1 MKKCGFDKY
10 LKVLIGE
17 QNKAMNL
24 CVFSVS
30 SRKANAGKTQS
41 YFLLYLNFQSSEI
54 CHLEELWAAVLLG
67 ATEILCYC
75 Q

>member
-1 MKKCGFDKY
+1 MLFLMKKCGFDKY

-30 SRKANAGKTQS
+30 SRKASAGKTQPC
-41 YFLLYLNFQSSEI
+41 FLLYLNFQLSQI
-54 CHLEELWAAVLLG
+54 HQLEELWAAVL
-67 ATEILCYC
+67 
-75 Q
+75 